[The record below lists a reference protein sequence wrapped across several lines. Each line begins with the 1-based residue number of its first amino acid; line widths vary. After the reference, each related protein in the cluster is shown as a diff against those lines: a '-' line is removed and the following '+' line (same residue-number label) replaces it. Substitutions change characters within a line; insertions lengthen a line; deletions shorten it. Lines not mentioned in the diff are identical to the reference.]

1 MKKLFLFIILIVSG
15 SSLSYGKIILPGI
28 FSDNMV
34 LQQNSDVAIWGWGN
48 ASEVVKIVGSWNP
61 SDTVSVKADNA
72 ARWQAKI
79 KTTKAGGPY
88 SLTILGSSR
97 VVLENVMLGEVWL
110 CSGQSNME
118 WSVNHKNIM
127 NGEQEAAA
135 ANHPNIRFFHVPKI
149 GSETK
154 QDDCKASWAVCSPET
169 MRATSAVGYF
179 FGRALQQDLNVP
191 VGLIVS
197 AWGGTPAEV
206 WIEKEKIEN
215 DPLLNS
221 KKYDNVYAWWPNNP
235 GILYNSMIAPLV
247 PFQVAGAIWYQGE
260 SNRKYP
266 DHYAKLMKALVENW
280 RADFGHELP
289 FYFVQIA
296 PFKYGPD
303 GKSWIIR
310 EQQELASKIIPKSGM
325 VVVSD
330 LVDDI
335 QNIHPANKLDVGK
348 RLAGFA
354 LAEVYGK
361 EIGEYKSPSYSSMTV
376 EKNKIRLAF
385 NHAGAGL
392 RSASKKPVN
401 FLIAG
406 EDRQF
411 VPAEVKIDGET
422 VVVSSKNIKNP
433 VAVRFCFDDVSM
445 PDVFNSAG
453 LPLAPFRTDNWNE

>member
-1 MKKLFLFIILIVSG
+1 MKKIGLLTVVFCISV
-15 SSLSYGKIILPGI
+15 LSYGKILLPGI
-28 FSDNMV
+28 FTDNMV

-48 ASEVVKIVGSWNP
+48 SSEVVKIVGSWNTA
-61 SDTVSVKADNA
+61 DTVLTKADNA
-72 ARWQAKI
+72 ARWRASI

-88 SLTILGSSR
+88 TLTILGTSK
-97 VVLENVMLGEVWL
+97 VVLQNVMLGEVWL

-118 WSVNHKNIM
+118 WSVNHQNVM

-149 GSETK
+149 GSDTP
-154 QDDCKASWAVCSPET
+154 QDDCKAAWAVCSPET
-169 MRATSAVGYF
+169 MRATSVVGYF
-179 FGRALQQDLNVP
+179 FGRALQQNLDVP

-206 WIEKEKIEN
+206 WVEKEWIEQN
-215 DPLLNS
+215 TLLNS
-221 KKYDNVYAWWPNNP
+221 KKYDDVYDWWPNKP
-235 GILYNSMIAPLV
+235 GTLYNSMIAPLI
-247 PFQVAGAIWYQGE
+247 PYKIAGAIWYQGE

-266 DHYAKLMKALVENW
+266 DHYAQLMKTMVENW
-280 RADFGHELP
+280 RADFGREFP

-296 PFKYGPD
+296 PFQYGPD

-325 VVVSD
+325 VVVAD

-335 QNIHPANKLDVGK
+335 KNIHPANKLDVGR

-361 EIGEYKSPSYSSMTV
+361 NMGEYKSPFYKSMNI
-376 EKNKIRLAF
+376 EKDKVRISLN
-385 NHAGAGL
+385 NTGTGL
-392 RSASKKPVN
+392 KSNSKKPIN
-401 FLIAG
+401 FFIAG

-411 VPAEVKIDGET
+411 ISADVKIEGHSIF
-422 VVVSSKNIKNP
+422 VSSKSVKNP
-433 VAVRFCFDDVSM
+433 VAVRYCFNDTSM

-453 LPLAPFRTDNWNE
+453 LPLAPFRTDDWSE